1 MKIKKNGK
9 VVNLTESDL
18 KRIVKKVL
26 NEDNSHQD
34 VVNNLDRDLK
44 GKTFKIW
51 KDKNESKLKDT
62 FTYDTTKISG
72 GDRLRNEQKIW
83 TVSII
88 GSGEESDKI
97 VLQLPMGKNCNRG
110 IFNGFRLKLDNAI
123 SQPKQMGN
131 YFSDE
136 LEELIKQQYPS
147 VCK

>member
-9 VVNLTESDL
+9 VINLTESDL

-26 NEDNSHQD
+26 TEDNSHQD

-62 FTYDTTKISG
+62 FTYDTTKIYG
-72 GDRLRNEQKIW
+72 GDRWN
-83 TVSII
+83 VNII

-97 VLQLPMGKNCNRG
+97 VLQLPMGKNCDRG
-110 IFNGFRLKLDNAI
+110 ISNGFRLKLDNAI
-123 SQPKQMGN
+123 SHPKQMGN